1 MSKVGAPN
9 PSKREKSTHDSQ
21 KSKNQP
27 NFWSFWSYTFIFGED
42 RVYFKRKL
50 WIENQDFV
58 KIFSQHFDIFEFRD
72 FPKI

>member
-9 PSKREKSTHDSQ
+9 PPKREKKSTHNSQ

-42 RVYFKRKL
+42 GAYFMKKYRK
-50 WIENQDFV
+50 
-58 KIFSQHFDIFEFRD
+58 S
-72 FPKI
+72 